1 MDCWQLLRNPWWTGM
16 TVPWDLSL
24 VWPSASTALAQTQV
38 GATQNAT
45 YSLTCA
51 TPRAH
56 NSKLRSLHWPSMDSQ
71 GDCTVLAFFQM
82 NWEGTR
88 PFHLGSCG
96 CCSLKL
102 PLHTSAEARSLL
114 QERAQCPARPQQG
127 SDALDP
133 VSPPTRPLDT
143 SVRNHWKSCPA
154 YPDVSKPAQQV
165 WRP

>member
-71 GDCTVLAFFQM
+71 GDCTVLAFFSNELRGKKAFSLRILWVLQFEVASPHFS
-82 NWEGTR
+82 WSTQPFTREGAV
-88 PFHLGSCG
+88 PSSSPAGVWCFGPNFSSNSSSGHL
-96 CCSLKL
+96 CS
-102 PLHTSAEARSLL
+102 
-114 QERAQCPARPQQG
+114 
-127 SDALDP
+127 
-133 VSPPTRPLDT
+133 
-143 SVRNHWKSCPA
+143 
-154 YPDVSKPAQQV
+154 
-165 WRP
+165 